1 MRKTTT
7 IAIFFSVFASA
18 VQAHPGAA
26 ILTTGGGDERT
37 AMTEGVRFE
46 ETNGVHVFRGRERL
60 AGEEPAPAVADA
72 ACRTEVVIQKAVWR
86 SFRTLRTQ
94 GFYSGRNQTSRR
106 YTQGFYSGD

>member
-1 MRKTTT
+1 MRKTMT
-7 IAIFFSVFASA
+7 IAIFLSIFASGA
-18 VQAHPGAA
+18 QAHPGAA
-26 ILTTGGGDERT
+26 ILTSGGADERA

-46 ETNGVHVFRGRERL
+46 ETNGVHVFRGRARL

-72 ACRTEVVIQKAVWR
+72 PCQTDVIVNNLVWR

-106 YTQGFYSGD
+106 YTQGFYSGR